1 MHSPLSKVTLSPGP
15 QNNQKTSNKNSASK
29 ITMAVE
35 EPMIMSK
42 SSKKE
47 IAPGP
52 KGAKDSYN
60 VMILKKQEKKQSKQG
75 RT

>member
-1 MHSPLSKVTLSPGP
+1 MSPEAK
-15 QNNQKTSNKNSASK
+15 NNQKTSNKNSATK
-29 ITMAVE
+29 LAMAVE

-42 SSKKE
+42 STKKE

-52 KGAKDSYN
+52 KGSKDSFN

>member
-1 MHSPLSKVTLSPGP
+1 MHSPLSKVTLSPEP
-15 QNNQKTSNKNSASK
+15 QNNQKTSSENSASK
-29 ITMAVE
+29 IKMAVE

-47 IAPGP
+47 ITPGP

>member
-1 MHSPLSKVTLSPGP
+1 
-15 QNNQKTSNKNSASK
+15 
-29 ITMAVE
+29 MAVE

-47 IAPGP
+47 IAPGL